1 MHFLFTRSANKSSE
15 QLHSTPSSVKTSPS
29 SDHNPAAGSYRHLP
43 YIRFASRLNIVM
55 ALDRREVAER
65 GATLQKALQTS
76 VPAAN
81 IVSLLKELQKGVRP
95 TEELLRSTQIGK
107 TVNRCKQ
114 HRAPEVAKLASEI
127 VSKWRHQVQ
136 EQKRAN
142 GGSSGSGTPNA
153 RANGTASPAPPKAAP
168 APKSESTVPPDKR
181 TYETDRISRDELT
194 SEAARNSCIGLMYNG
209 LCQNSTNPS
218 KQILETA
225 KAIEQA
231 ALDLPGGDGSS
242 SAAAYR
248 DKIRSLYQNLRNK
261 SNPELKVRVLSGDV
275 SPKRLVVMTH
285 EELKSKQQRAT
296 DAAIAKENMN
306 NAMVAQEEKS
316 MSTSLQCGKC
326 GQKKVSY
333 SQAQT
338 RSADEPMTTFCECL
352 ACGNRWKFS

>member
-1 MHFLFTRSANKSSE
+1 M
-15 QLHSTPSSVKTSPS
+15 QLDKK
-29 SDHNPAAGSYRHLP
+29 
-43 YIRFASRLNIVM
+43 
-55 ALDRREVAER
+55 EVAER
-65 GATLQKALQTS
+65 GSTLQKALQTS

-81 IVSLLKELQKGVRP
+81 VVSLLKELQKGVRP

-136 EQKRAN
+136 EQKTAN

-153 RANGTASPAPPKAAP
+153 RANGTASPAPSKSTATL
-168 APKSESTVPPDKR
+168 KSESSVPLDKR
-181 TYETDRISRDELT
+181 TWKTDKISRDECT
-194 SEAARNSCIGLMYNG
+194 NDAARNNCIGLMYDG
-209 LCQNSTNPS
+209 LSQNSPNPT

-231 ALDLPGGDGSS
+231 AIDLPGAKGDST
-242 SAAAYR
+242 AAAYR

-261 SNPELKVRVLSGDV
+261 SNPDLKVRILGGEI
-275 SPKRLVVMTH
+275 SPARLVVMSH
-285 EELKSKQQRAT
+285 EELKSKQQIAT

-306 NAMVAQEEKS
+306 NAMVPQEQKS
-316 MSTSLQCGKC
+316 VSTSLQCGKC

-338 RSADEPMTTFCECL
+338 RSADEPMTTFCECQF
-352 ACGNRWKFS
+352 CGNRWKFS

>member
-1 MHFLFTRSANKSSE
+1 
-15 QLHSTPSSVKTSPS
+15 
-29 SDHNPAAGSYRHLP
+29 
-43 YIRFASRLNIVM
+43 M
-55 ALDRREVAER
+55 ALDRREVLDR
-65 GATLQKALQTS
+65 GHTLQTALQTS
-76 VPAAN
+76 VSAAN

-95 TEELLRSTQIGK
+95 TEELLRKTQIGK
-107 TVNRCKQ
+107 IVNRCKQ
-114 HRAPEVAKLASEI
+114 HRAPDVAKLASEI

-136 EQKRAN
+136 EQKLAN

-153 RANGTASPAPPKAAP
+153 RANGTASPAPQKSAP
-168 APKSESTVPPDKR
+168 APKAESAVPPDKR
-181 TYETDRISRDELT
+181 TWKTDKVPRPDLT
-194 SEAARNSCIGLMYNG
+194 DDAARNNCIGLMYDG
-209 LCQNSTNPS
+209 LCQNSTNPT
-218 KQILETA
+218 KQILESA

-231 ALDLPGGDGSS
+231 ALDLPAANGS
-242 SAAAYR
+242 SAAAPYR

-261 SNPELKVRVLSGDV
+261 SNPELKVKVLSGEI
-275 SPKRLVVMTH
+275 SAKRLVEMTH
-285 EELKSKQQRAT
+285 EELKSQQQKAT

-352 ACGNRWKFS
+352 ACGNRWKFC

>member
-1 MHFLFTRSANKSSE
+1 
-15 QLHSTPSSVKTSPS
+15 
-29 SDHNPAAGSYRHLP
+29 
-43 YIRFASRLNIVM
+43 M
-55 ALDRREVAER
+55 ALDKREVAER
-65 GATLQKALQTS
+65 GSTLQKALQTS

-136 EQKRAN
+136 EQKLAN
-142 GGSSGSGTPNA
+142 GGNSGSGTPIA
-153 RANGTASPAPPKAAP
+153 RNGTASPAPSKP
-168 APKSESTVPPDKR
+168 APVSKAESTVPPDKR
-181 TYETDRISRDELT
+181 TWKTDKISRDDLT
-194 SEAARNSCIGLMYNG
+194 SDAARNNCIGLMYDG

-218 KQILETA
+218 KQILDSA

-231 ALDLPGGDGSS
+231 ALDLPGAKGDSNAGP
-242 SAAAYR
+242 YR

-261 SNPELKVRVLSGDV
+261 SNPELKVRVLSGEIT
-275 SPKRLVVMTH
+275 PARLVVMTH
-285 EELKSKQQRAT
+285 EELKSKQQIAT

-306 NAMVAQEEKS
+306 NAMVPQEQKS
-316 MSTSLQCGKC
+316 VSTSLQCGKC

-338 RSADEPMTTFCECL
+338 RSADEPMTTFCECM

>member
-1 MHFLFTRSANKSSE
+1 
-15 QLHSTPSSVKTSPS
+15 
-29 SDHNPAAGSYRHLP
+29 
-43 YIRFASRLNIVM
+43 M
-55 ALDRREVAER
+55 ALEKREVAER

-114 HRAPEVAKLASEI
+114 HRAPDVAKLASEI

-136 EQKRAN
+136 EQKLAN
-142 GGSSGSGTPNA
+142 GGNSGSGTPNA
-153 RANGTASPAPPKAAP
+153 RAYGTASPAPSKSAL
-168 APKSESTVPPDKR
+168 APKPELTVPPDKR
-181 TYETDRISRDELT
+181 TWKTDKISRDNLT
-194 SEAARNSCIGLMYNG
+194 SDSARNNCIGLMYDG

-218 KQILETA
+218 KQILDSA

-231 ALDLPGGDGSS
+231 TLDLPAAKGSS
-242 SAAAYR
+242 SEAPYR

-261 SNPELKVRVLSGDV
+261 SNPELKVRVLSGEI
-275 SPKRLVVMTH
+275 SPQRLVEMTH
-285 EELKSKQQRAT
+285 EELKSKQQKAT

-306 NAMVAQEEKS
+306 NAMVAQEQKS
-316 MSTSLQCGKC
+316 VSTSLQCGKC

-352 ACGNRWKFS
+352 HCGNRWKFS

>member
-1 MHFLFTRSANKSSE
+1 
-15 QLHSTPSSVKTSPS
+15 
-29 SDHNPAAGSYRHLP
+29 
-43 YIRFASRLNIVM
+43 M
-55 ALDRREVAER
+55 ALDKREVAER
-65 GATLQKALQTS
+65 GGTLQKALQTS

-81 IVSLLKELQKGVRP
+81 IISLLKELQKGVRP

-136 EQKRAN
+136 EQKLAN

-153 RANGTASPAPPKAAP
+153 RANGTASPAPSKPAPAP
-168 APKSESTVPPDKR
+168 APKLESTVPPDKR
-181 TYETDRISRDELT
+181 TWKTDKISRDELT
-194 SEAARNSCIGLMYNG
+194 GDAARNNCIGLMYDG

-218 KQILETA
+218 KQILESA
-225 KAIEQA
+225 KDIEQA
-231 ALDLPGGDGSS
+231 ALDLPGAEGST
-242 SAAAYR
+242 SAAPYR

-261 SNPELKVRVLSGDV
+261 SNPELKVRVLSGEI
-275 SPKRLVVMTH
+275 SARRLVVMTH

-306 NAMVAQEEKS
+306 NAMVAQEVKS
-316 MSTSLQCGKC
+316 VSTALQCGKC
-326 GQKKVSY
+326 QQKKVSY

-352 ACGNRWKFS
+352 VCGNRWKFS

>member
-1 MHFLFTRSANKSSE
+1 
-15 QLHSTPSSVKTSPS
+15 
-29 SDHNPAAGSYRHLP
+29 
-43 YIRFASRLNIVM
+43 M
-55 ALDRREVAER
+55 ALDRKEVLDR
-65 GATLQKALQTS
+65 GHTLQTALQTS
-76 VPAAN
+76 VSAAN

-95 TEELLRSTQIGK
+95 TEELLRKTQIGK
-107 TVNRCKQ
+107 IVNRCKQ
-114 HRAPEVAKLASEI
+114 HRAPDVAKLASEI

-136 EQKRAN
+136 EQKLAN

-153 RANGTASPAPPKAAP
+153 RANGTASPAPQKSAP
-168 APKSESTVPPDKR
+168 APKPESAVPPDKR
-181 TYETDRISRDELT
+181 TWKTDKIPRPDLT
-194 SEAARNSCIGLMYNG
+194 DDAARNNCIGLMYDG

-218 KQILETA
+218 KQILESA

-231 ALDLPGGDGSS
+231 ALDLPAANGS
-242 SAAAYR
+242 SAAASYR

-261 SNPELKVRVLSGDV
+261 SNPELKVKVLSGEI
-275 SPKRLVVMTH
+275 SAKRLVEMTH
-285 EELKSKQQRAT
+285 EELKSQQQKAT

>member
-1 MHFLFTRSANKSSE
+1 MS
-15 QLHSTPSSVKTSPS
+15 
-29 SDHNPAAGSYRHLP
+29 
-43 YIRFASRLNIVM
+43 
-55 ALDRREVAER
+55 LDKQEVQER

-81 IVSLLKELQKGVRP
+81 IVAMLKELQKGVKP
-95 TEELLRSTQIGK
+95 TEELLRKTQIGK

-114 HRAPEVAKLASEI
+114 HRAPDVAKLASEI

-136 EQKRAN
+136 EQKLAN
-142 GGSSGSGTPNA
+142 GDRSGSGTPNP
-153 RANGTASPAPPKAAP
+153 RANGTASPAPPKSAP
-168 APKSESTVPPDKR
+168 APKPESSIP
-181 TYETDRISRDELT
+181 TDRRTWKTDKIPRGDLT
-194 SEAARNSCIGLMYNG
+194 DDSARNNCIGLMYDG

-218 KQILETA
+218 KEILESA

-231 ALDLPGGDGSS
+231 ALNLRAANGS
-242 SAAAYR
+242 SAAGPYR

-261 SNPELKVRVLSGDV
+261 SNPELKVRVLSGEITA
-275 SPKRLVVMTH
+275 KRLVEMTH
-285 EELKSKQQRAT
+285 EELKSQQQRTA

-306 NAMVAQEEKS
+306 NAMVPQEQKS
-316 MSTSLQCGKC
+316 VSTSLQCGKC

-352 ACGNRWKFS
+352 ACGNRWKFC

>member
-1 MHFLFTRSANKSSE
+1 MS
-15 QLHSTPSSVKTSPS
+15 
-29 SDHNPAAGSYRHLP
+29 
-43 YIRFASRLNIVM
+43 
-55 ALDRREVAER
+55 LDRREVAER

-95 TEELLRSTQIGK
+95 TEELLRSTHIGK
-107 TVNRCKQ
+107 TVNRCRQ
-114 HRAPEVAKLASEI
+114 HRASEVSNLASEI
-127 VSKWRHQVQ
+127 VNKWRHQVQ
-136 EQKRAN
+136 EQKLAN

-153 RANGTASPAPPKAAP
+153 RANGTASPAPPKSTS
-168 APKSESTVPPDKR
+168 APKPESTVPPDKR
-181 TYETDRISRDELT
+181 TWKTDKISRDDLT
-194 SEAARNSCIGLMYNG
+194 DDAARNNCIGLMYDG

-218 KQILETA
+218 KQILESA

-231 ALDLPGGDGSS
+231 ALDLPAAKGNS
-242 SAAAYR
+242 SAAPYR

-261 SNPELKVRVLSGDV
+261 SNPELKVRVLSGEIA
-275 SPKRLVVMTH
+275 PKRLVEMTH
-285 EELKSKQQRAT
+285 EELKSKQQKAT
-296 DAAIAKENMN
+296 DAAIQKENMN
-306 NAMVAQEEKS
+306 NAMVAQEQKS
-316 MSTSLQCGKC
+316 VSTSLQCGKC

>member
-1 MHFLFTRSANKSSE
+1 
-15 QLHSTPSSVKTSPS
+15 
-29 SDHNPAAGSYRHLP
+29 
-43 YIRFASRLNIVM
+43 M
-55 ALDRREVAER
+55 ALDKREVAER

-76 VPAAN
+76 VPAAS

-114 HRAPEVAKLASEI
+114 SRAPEVTKLASEI

-136 EQKRAN
+136 EQKLAN
-142 GGSSGSGTPNA
+142 GGNSGSGTPNA
-153 RANGTASPAPPKAAP
+153 RANGTASPAPTKPTS
-168 APKSESTVPPDKR
+168 APKPESTVPPEKR
-181 TYETDRISRDELT
+181 TWKTDKISRDDLT
-194 SEAARNSCIGLMYNG
+194 SDAARNNCIGLMYDG

-218 KQILETA
+218 KQILESA
-225 KAIEQA
+225 KGIEQA
-231 ALDLPGGDGSS
+231 ALDLPAAKGDS

-261 SNPELKVRVLSGDV
+261 SNPELKVRVLTGEV
-275 SPKRLVVMTH
+275 TPTRLVVMTH
-285 EELKSKQQRAT
+285 EELKSKEQRAA

-306 NAMVAQEEKS
+306 NAMVAQEQKS
-316 MSTSLQCGKC
+316 VSTALQCGKC

-352 ACGNRWKFS
+352 VCGNRWKFS

>member
-1 MHFLFTRSANKSSE
+1 MS
-15 QLHSTPSSVKTSPS
+15 
-29 SDHNPAAGSYRHLP
+29 
-43 YIRFASRLNIVM
+43 
-55 ALDRREVAER
+55 LDRREVAER

-107 TVNRCKQ
+107 TVNRCKH
-114 HRAPEVAKLASEI
+114 HRAPAVAELALEI

-136 EQKRAN
+136 KQKRAN
-142 GGSSGSGTPNA
+142 GGNSGSVTPNA
-153 RANGTASPAPPKAAP
+153 QANGTASPAPLKSAP
-168 APKSESTVPPDKR
+168 APKPESTVPPDKR
-181 TYETDRISRDELT
+181 TWKADKISRDDLT
-194 SEAARNSCIGLMYNG
+194 DDPARNNCIGLMYDG

-218 KQILETA
+218 KQILECA
-225 KAIEQA
+225 KAVEQA
-231 ALDLPGGDGSS
+231 ALDLPAAKGSS
-242 SAAAYR
+242 SAPPYR

-261 SNPELKVRVLSGDV
+261 SNPELKVRVLSGEI
-275 SPKRLVVMTH
+275 SPKRLVEMTH
-285 EELKSKQQRAT
+285 EELKSKQQKAA
-296 DAAIAKENMN
+296 DAAIQKENMN
-306 NAMVAQEEKS
+306 NAMVAQEQKS
-316 MSTSLQCGKC
+316 VSTSLQCGKC

>member
-1 MHFLFTRSANKSSE
+1 
-15 QLHSTPSSVKTSPS
+15 
-29 SDHNPAAGSYRHLP
+29 
-43 YIRFASRLNIVM
+43 M
-55 ALDRREVAER
+55 ALDKREVAER
-65 GATLQKALQTS
+65 GSTLQKALQTS
-76 VPAAN
+76 VPAAS

-136 EQKRAN
+136 EQKLAN

-153 RANGTASPAPPKAAP
+153 RANGTASPAPAKALP
-168 APKSESTVPPDKR
+168 TSKPESTVPPDKR
-181 TYETDRISRDELT
+181 TWKTDKIPRDDLT
-194 SEAARNSCIGLMYNG
+194 GDPARNNCIGLMYDG
-209 LCQNSTNPS
+209 LCQNSTNSS
-218 KQILETA
+218 KQILESA

-231 ALDLPGGDGSS
+231 ALDLPAADGSS
-242 SAAAYR
+242 NTAPYR

-261 SNPELKVRVLSGDV
+261 SNPELKVRLLSGEI
-275 SPKRLVVMTH
+275 SPQRLVVMTH
-285 EELKSKQQRAT
+285 EELKSKQQKAV

-326 GQKKVSY
+326 QQKKVSY